1 MAIRFIS
8 LSNPSRARLLARRGF
23 TLIEL
28 LVVIG
33 FVGILVGLLLPA
45 VQAMRESGRRTT
57 CTNNLRQVAL
67 AVLNFES
74 SFKRLPAGITPPTA
88 TPYRSLSWLTQILPF
103 ADQGPLW
110 DQAREDYAYDPSP
123 YLSHLGMRTPV
134 SLFACP
140 SDPDSGQAHYTHQY
154 RLVAHTN
161 YLGLNGTDYL
171 KKDGLFFQDSKV
183 RLAEIRDGQSNTLMI
198 GERPPS
204 PDFWYGWW
212 YAGYGQA
219 ASGSPDMLLG
229 ARERN
234 DGASKLEDCPP
245 GPYRYSRG
253 KQGQPCDT
261 FHFWSYHSG
270 GANFA
275 LADGSVHFLAFSADE
290 ILPLLATRAGGEV
303 HPPLEQ

>member
-1 MAIRFIS
+1 
-8 LSNPSRARLLARRGF
+8 
-23 TLIEL
+23 
-28 LVVIG
+28 
-33 FVGILVGLLLPA
+33 
-45 VQAMRESGRRTT
+45 
-57 CTNNLRQVAL
+57 
-67 AVLNFES
+67 
-74 SFKRLPAGITPPTA
+74 
-88 TPYRSLSWLTQILPF
+88 LTQILPF

-161 YLGLNGTDYL
+161 YLGVNGTDYL
-171 KKDGLFFQDSKV
+171 KKDGLFFQDSRV

-303 HPPLEQ
+303 HPPLEH